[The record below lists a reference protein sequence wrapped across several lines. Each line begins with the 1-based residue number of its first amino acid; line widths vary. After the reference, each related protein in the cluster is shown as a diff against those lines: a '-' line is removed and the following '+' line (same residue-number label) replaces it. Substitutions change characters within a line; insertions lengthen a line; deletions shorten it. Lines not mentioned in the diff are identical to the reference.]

1 REGELVCEAPAP
13 SMPLYFL
20 NDPNNEKYLDAY
32 FRFYTHKRV
41 WRHGDYVIFHSD
53 TGGIT
58 FLGRSDA
65 VIKRSG
71 VRIGTAEI
79 YGVVEKF
86 KEIADS
92 LAVGQNWKGDQ
103 RIILFVKMA
112 AGYSLTEELKDM
124 IKKELRERVSPRHV
138 PDIILE
144 APDIPYTFN
153 MKKVEIAVSNIINGR
168 KVINRDSLINPES
181 LDYFEKILPMLQGD

>member
-1 REGELVCEAPAP
+1 
-13 SMPLYFL
+13 
-20 NDPNNEKYLDAY
+20 AY
-32 FRFYTHKRV
+32 FRYYTHKRV

-65 VIKRSG
+65 VLKPSG

-79 YGVVEKF
+79 YSIVESF
-86 KEIADS
+86 REVADS
-92 LAVGQNWKGDQ
+92 LAVGQEWRGDQ

-112 AGYSLTEELKDM
+112 EGYVLTEELKNR
-124 IKKELRERVSPRHV
+124 IKQALRERASPRHV
-138 PDIILE
+138 PAIIME
-144 APDIPYTFN
+144 APDIPYTYN

-168 KVINRDSLINPES
+168 RVTNRESIRNPES
-181 LDYFEKILPMLQGD
+181 LHFFEKAAEILRSG